1 VNKLQAARIKLDSW
15 CQLKDVGSFE
25 KTILS
30 IVMDIPDMTES
41 ENNRPTDPGAEAS
54 DLGTIVHPNLR
65 QL

>member
-1 VNKLQAARIKLDSW
+1 MVQAARNKLDSW

-41 ENNRPTDPGAEAS
+41 ENNLPIDPGAEAS

-65 QL
+65 PL